1 MNQQLNTREM
11 MMLDETIRLSQTMT
25 KFAHSCAQQVNDP
38 QLRALCQQIAVD
50 HNNDLQALS
59 RYAGGRN
66 Y

>member
-1 MNQQLNTREM
+1 MNQQLTTREM
-11 MMLDETIRLSQTMT
+11 LMLDEAIRLSRTMT

-59 RYAGGRN
+59 RYTGNRN